1 MKLLCGKSDRDVIV
15 LFTMHPARTH
25 NSLTSPRLAHG
36 RGYTQMRHKS
46 NALTWPP
53 RQQAAVAAIGAE
65 AKLRGT
71 VVIQHKQF
79 TDPPQPRLQR
89 KWAAPSAEGT
99 NWSPS
104 RPLSNGSPKVW
115 EPMSLGAR
123 EVATRSGNT
132 FSICG
137 HGKTMRRHTNSSLR
151 C

>member
-1 MKLLCGKSDRDVIV
+1 MKPLCGNSDRDVIV

-25 NSLTSPRLAHG
+25 NSHTSPRLAHG
-36 RGYTQMRHKS
+36 RGCTQMSHKS
-46 NALTWPP
+46 DAHTWPP
-53 RQQAAVAAIGAE
+53 RQQAAVAAIAAE
-65 AKLRGT
+65 AKVRGA
-71 VVIQHKQF
+71 VVRQHKQF
-79 TDPPQPRLQR
+79 TDPPQSRMQR

-104 RPLSNGSPKVW
+104 RPLSHGSPRVW

-137 HGKTMRRHTNSSLR
+137 HGKTMRRQTNSSLR

>member
-1 MKLLCGKSDRDVIV
+1 MKPLCGNGDRGVIV
-15 LFTMHPARTH
+15 LLTMHPARTH

-36 RGYTQMRHKS
+36 RGCTQMSHKS
-46 NALTWPP
+46 DALTWPP

-65 AKLRGT
+65 AKVRGT
-71 VVIQHKQF
+71 VVRQHKQF
-79 TDPPQPRLQR
+79 TDPPQSRLQR
-89 KWAAPSAEGT
+89 KLAAPSAEGT

-104 RPLSNGSPKVW
+104 RPMSHGSPRVW

-137 HGKTMRRHTNSSLR
+137 HGKTMRRQTNSSLR